1 MARLPHPGSIVV
13 GVDGSRSSQ
22 CALEWAAEEA
32 QRLRT
37 GLYLVHACDIE
48 WLVSATLLTQA
59 DDDPVTDPLLD
70 AAVTDLRSRFPDI
83 PVTAQVTTGA
93 PAHDLVAASEQA
105 RVVVVGA
112 HGRTRAGMPLGSVAH
127 AVAMH
132 AHCPVVVVR
141 EHTSSQAASG
151 PVVVG
156 VDGSPLSLAAVEFAL
171 EQAVRRGTSVVAIHA
186 WWLDFVDGVVV
197 TTPGSPQWEMAAES
211 MRRTVTESLTACRQR
226 YPDVDVSVRLVQARP
241 ADALVDA
248 SREASLVVLGARGRG
263 GFAGL
268 LLGSVSREV
277 LMHAHAPVAV
287 ARTSRRTS

>member
-32 QRLRT
+32 QRLGT
-37 GLYLVHACDIE
+37 GLHLVHASDIE
-48 WLVSATLLTQA
+48 WLVAATLLVAA
-59 DDDPVTDPLLD
+59 DDD
-70 AAVTDLRSRFPDI
+70 AVTDELLDLAVRDLRTRFPDLA
-83 PVTAQVTTGA
+83 VTAQVTTGA
-93 PAHDLVAASEQA
+93 PAHDLIVASEHA

-112 HGRTRAGMPLGSVAH
+112 HGQTRARMPLGSVAH

-132 AHCPVVVVR
+132 AHSPVVVVR
-141 EHTSSQAASG
+141 EHADPQAASG

-156 VDGSPLSLAAVEFAL
+156 VDGSSCSLAAVAFAM
-171 EQAVRRGTSVVAIHA
+171 EQAVRRHTPLVAVHA

-197 TTPGSPQWEMAAES
+197 TTPGSPQWQRAAEA
-211 MRRTVTESLTACRQR
+211 MRHTVTQSLAGACAR
-226 YPDVDVSVRLVQARP
+226 YPDVETTTRLVQARP
-241 ADALVDA
+241 AHALVEA
-248 SREASLVVLGARGRG
+248 SREASLVVVGARGRG

-277 LMHAHAPVAV
+277 LMHAHGPVAV
-287 ARTSRRTS
+287 ARTPRHTW